1 VLAAFLLQHYAGREI
16 PKRIILGCVPDDLD
30 GLKAWFA
37 WQAGYQVYLVTAPR
51 GDAKRWLE
59 LAENNGKQALNG
71 VAVDEAQQLRLLT
84 QLKEV
89 LNLPRLPIR
98 MECFDISHLQG
109 TNTVASC
116 VVFMNGTPSKAD
128 YRLYNISG
136 ITPGDDPAAMRQ
148 VLSRRLKS
156 GIQTG
161 SLPDLLIV
169 DGGKTQLAQ
178 AQQQLQELGLLDQV
192 MLMSIAKGEGR
203 KAGLETFYQVG
214 DSEGVQ
220 LPPDHAVAHL
230 LQRIRDEAHRFAITG
245 QRNKR
250 KNSLA
255 SGLQEIS
262 GIGPKTRQRLLRKLG
277 NVSAIKAATVEQL
290 AAIEGVTQKQAEA
303 VYGYFHSGSEYE
315 SNSKA

>member
-1 VLAAFLLQHYAGREI
+1 MIRNGNLWGSSSHFPKHAQFSEPALVLAAFLLQHYAGREI

-84 QLKEV
+84 QLKEL

-128 YRLYNISG
+128 YRRYNISG

-148 VLSRRLKS
+148 VLSRRDRKS
-156 GIQTG
+156 
-161 SLPDLLIV
+161 V
-169 DGGKTQLAQ
+169 
-178 AQQQLQELGLLDQV
+178 V
-192 MLMSIAKGEGR
+192 
-203 KAGLETFYQVG
+203 
-214 DSEGVQ
+214 
-220 LPPDHAVAHL
+220 
-230 LQRIRDEAHRFAITG
+230 
-245 QRNKR
+245 
-250 KNSLA
+250 
-255 SGLQEIS
+255 
-262 GIGPKTRQRLLRKLG
+262 
-277 NVSAIKAATVEQL
+277 
-290 AAIEGVTQKQAEA
+290 
-303 VYGYFHSGSEYE
+303 
-315 SNSKA
+315 